1 MKNMFMLKYRIR
13 YNTKNNYEKLINQGK
28 ESYRYTSPFL
38 FLDMKK
44 TN

>member
-1 MKNMFMLKYRIR
+1 MKIYFKSKI
-13 YNTKNNYEKLINQGK
+13 NYEKLINQGK

-44 TN
+44 TD